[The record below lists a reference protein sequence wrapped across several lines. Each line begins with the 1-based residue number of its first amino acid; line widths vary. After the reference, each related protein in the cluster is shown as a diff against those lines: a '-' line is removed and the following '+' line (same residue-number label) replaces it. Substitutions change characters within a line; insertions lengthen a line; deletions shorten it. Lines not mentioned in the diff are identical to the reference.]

1 MQPHAEVMPGD
12 LGRPPGPQPA
22 AILRSLPVQAQGMPP
37 RVVDRCAARTDSH
50 QPAPPGLRP
59 WAPTLPRRR
68 TEDRGSGGLP
78 PPRLVRRPRKAFLDH
93 LRATG
98 GGSHARPLR
107 LGRVA
112 PGPAG
117 GRQGVGVGP
126 GRANAHA
133 GQHPSRGDHQP
144 QRAPCIPAQAVP
156 PAPRRPAGPLA
167 GPAPLGL
174 PRRAPGARAGC
185 REAAR
190 GRQAG
195 HEGPHKGPQRLGRRP
210 QLAVTRLP
218 RGPRRQ
224 GRPPVTL
231 GLAIQAPRPAPARPR
246 PDQSHSHACAPAA
259 RGLWPRGWLRGQ
271 GDLATSIDQDVKSR
285 QEGGHLNQRSAPDLG
300 EESALLPAGGTFRV
314 SSSCQLTPS
323 V

>member
-174 PRRAPGARAGC
+174 PRRAPGVRAGC

-195 HEGPHKGPQRLGRRP
+195 HEGPHKGPQRLGEAAAAGGDTAPAWAAAARPPAGDAGPSDTSPAPGPSPATARPEPQSRLRAGCAWPVAQGVAQGARRP
-210 QLAVTRLP
+210 GKKPRPGRQESAG
-218 RGPRRQ
+218 RGP
-224 GRPPVTL
+224 PP
-231 GLAIQAPRPAPARPR
+231 P
-246 PDQSHSHACAPAA
+246 
-259 RGLWPRGWLRGQ
+259 
-271 GDLATSIDQDVKSR
+271 
-285 QEGGHLNQRSAPDLG
+285 
-300 EESALLPAGGTFRV
+300 
-314 SSSCQLTPS
+314 
-323 V
+323 